1 MRTSSLLLLLTIA
14 LTGCASHKAPP
25 QTAAQT
31 IKRPPLVPPPI
42 ATPIDPALNA
52 QARRELDWALNAS
65 DELVRAHAIEEQKN
79 LNPTDAGSIAFA
91 KLGDS
96 SRLVRKAA
104 ALAAGELEYHPA
116 Q

>member
-1 MRTSSLLLLLTIA
+1 MRTSSLLLLLTIT
-14 LTGCASHKAPP
+14 LTGCASHTAPP
-25 QTAAQT
+25 ETAARPMR
-31 IKRPPLVPPPI
+31 RPPPVPPPV

-65 DELVRAHAIEEQKN
+65 DELVRAHAIEELKD
-79 LNPTDAGSIAFA
+79 LNPPDAGSIVLA

-104 ALAAGELEYHPA
+104 ALA
-116 Q
+116 